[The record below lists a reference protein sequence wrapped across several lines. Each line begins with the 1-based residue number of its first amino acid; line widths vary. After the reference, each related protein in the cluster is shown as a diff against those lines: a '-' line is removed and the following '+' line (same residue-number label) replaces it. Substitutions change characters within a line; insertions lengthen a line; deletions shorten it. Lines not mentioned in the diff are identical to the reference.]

1 MTRAYAQVLFSLVAI
16 ILVASQAPPV
26 SSASRAVPT
35 IRPVMA
41 MAGPSRLLPVEPETP
56 APIARDLVAEAEANM
71 LYAMGEGAMPTAK
84 EQPNRAKA
92 YLQAKAYA
100 KMCAIASLVQEA
112 KGTMIEYCATG
123 EDFAADARIKQ
134 QINGMLDCVQVVS
147 AKKRPEGK
155 DTIVEVTVRAPKP
168 QPPEPAKISEP
179 CTPTWATGDEGAYK
193 TSSSGGYTSVIIDAQ
208 GLRIAKSM
216 SPKIVRSDGS
226 EVWGTIKV
234 DMDTLCEYGIAA
246 YARTRGEA
254 FANRRAGS
262 RPLVI
267 RALGRGHSPSKAD
280 AVVSDYDAEALLT
293 ADRASHFLSDLRV
306 VFVVG
311 P

>member
-1 MTRAYAQVLFSLVAI
+1 MTSVYAQVLFSLAAI
-16 ILVASQAPPV
+16 ILVDSQPPPV
-26 SSASRAVPT
+26 SSAVRPVPT

-41 MAGPSRLLPVEPETP
+41 LAGPSQLLPVEPKIP

-123 EDFAADARIKQ
+123 EGFAADARIKQ

-147 AKKRPEGK
+147 AKKRPEGN

-168 QPPEPAKISEP
+168 QRPKPAKISKP
-179 CTPTWATGDEGAYK
+179 CRPTWAAGDDG
-193 TSSSGGYTSVIIDAQ
+193 TCQSSSSGGYTSVIIDAQ

-226 EVWGTIKV
+226 EVWGTMNV
-234 DMDTLCEYGIAA
+234 DLDTLCDYGIAG

-254 FANRRAGS
+254 FGNRRAGS

-267 RALGRGHSPSKAD
+267 RAVARGHSPSRAD